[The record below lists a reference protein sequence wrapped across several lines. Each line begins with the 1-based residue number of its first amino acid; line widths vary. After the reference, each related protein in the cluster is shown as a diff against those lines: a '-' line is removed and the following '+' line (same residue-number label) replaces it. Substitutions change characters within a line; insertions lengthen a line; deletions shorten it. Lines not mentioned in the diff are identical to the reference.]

1 MLQPTEVQHQ
11 RGQGREEGQ
20 QVVTPQ
26 TTEKKRDDE
35 QLVHLFILIV
45 LVAIGL
51 KQQNILFGQ
60 NIIIDKII

>member
-26 TTEKKRDDE
+26 TTKKGDE
-35 QLVHLFILIV
+35 RETISSFIYSNSISS
-45 LVAIGL
+45 
-51 KQQNILFGQ
+51 N
-60 NIIIDKII
+60 